1 MKPRPE
7 RRKFLPLVVSAAVA
21 AAMVVAAPAMASG
34 QTATSGA
41 PSSTPTSIPNSASP
55 STAPLP
61 ATAGPPS
68 QGTPPEE
75 RRDKPTPAPQFTTM
89 SCQSFWN
96 HLHGR
101 NYALCGRIL
110 NKYTD
115 LGGPGGF
122 LGAPTSNE
130 LLNPDGVGKRAS
142 FQSGSSIYFHPDTDA
157 HQIGGRIGDKW
168 AEFGFEGGTLGYPI
182 TDELTNPDGGKRQ
195 AFQNDSS
202 IYYKN
207 EQIGAHQIG
216 GDIGKR
222 WGDLGWESSYLG
234 YPITDEIST
243 PNGAAR
249 LNHFESGSIYWSG
262 YTGARDLTTEMI
274 SIWAAYGYEAG
285 SLGLPTSNTRQGSP
299 DISPLN
305 SPDNSELRAAGT
317 SRPQE
322 TVFQGGIGVVGYGD
336 EGYVQ
341 LPDRNNPTPVNS
353 ELLGVQKQDMAD
365 MPEEANHNQGDK
377 ALNQPDGAEMPEVE
391 TMATDGPSAIEDT
404 FPALR
409 CDTWSP
415 LPISY
420 SYLRKGQYSYGED
433 SGFGRVKAQL
443 KHNIGYG
450 DGTNLDSLSKVLE
463 VKRVWNKTL
472 ATALLDGGC
481 NSAKSNSHR
490 GVFDTRFLGLT
501 CVWGGRACLPD
512 PRENVTVRAV
522 EEMKDSDNVPNGDKK
537 AGNVSLHCLNEDKSE
552 DCPNWLP
559 RAAPFMS
566 IN

>member
-1 MKPRPE
+1 
-7 RRKFLPLVVSAAVA
+7 
-21 AAMVVAAPAMASG
+21 
-34 QTATSGA
+34 
-41 PSSTPTSIPNSASP
+41 
-55 STAPLP
+55 
-61 ATAGPPS
+61 
-68 QGTPPEE
+68 
-75 RRDKPTPAPQFTTM
+75 M

-96 HLHGR
+96 HIHAR
-101 NYALCGRIL
+101 NYSLCGRIL
-110 NKYTD
+110 AKYTD
-115 LGGPGGF
+115 LGGPAGA
-122 LGAPTSNE
+122 LGPPTSDE
-130 LLNPDGVGKRAS
+130 ILNPDGVGKRAS
-142 FQSGSSIYFHPDTDA
+142 FQNNSSIYFHPDTDA
-157 HQIGGRIGDKW
+157 HQIGGLIGDKW
-168 AEFGFEGGTLGYPI
+168 AQFGLEAGPLGYPI

-202 IYYKN
+202 IYYTAAT
-207 EQIGAHQIG
+207 GAHQIG

-222 WGDLGWESSYLG
+222 WGNLGWESSYLG
-234 YPITDEIST
+234 YPTTDEIST

-262 YTGARDLTTEMI
+262 NTGARDLTTEMI

-285 SLGLPTSNTRQGSP
+285 TLGLPTSNTRQGNP
-299 DISPLN
+299 DISPLD
-305 SPDNSELRAAGT
+305 SPDNSTLQTAAT

-341 LPDRNNPTPVNS
+341 LPDRNNPTPVDPG
-353 ELLGVQKQDMAD
+353 LLGFETQDALSS
-365 MPEEANHNQGDK
+365 PEESNRDQDDEAQN
-377 ALNQPDGAEMPEVE
+377 LPDDDETPELE
-391 TMATDGPSAIEDT
+391 TTATDGPSAIEDF
-404 FPALR
+404 FPSLR

-415 LPISY
+415 LPVNY
-420 SYLRKGQYSYGED
+420 SYLRKGQYSYAED

-450 DGTNLDSLSKVLE
+450 DGSNLDSFSKVGE
-463 VKRVWNKTL
+463 VRRVWTKTL
-472 ATALLDGGC
+472 ATAMLGGGC

-512 PRENVTVRAV
+512 PRENITVRAV
-522 EEMKDSDNVPNGDKK
+522 EEMNDSDNVPDDGDRK
-537 AGNVSLHCLNEDKSE
+537 AGNISLHCLNEDLGE